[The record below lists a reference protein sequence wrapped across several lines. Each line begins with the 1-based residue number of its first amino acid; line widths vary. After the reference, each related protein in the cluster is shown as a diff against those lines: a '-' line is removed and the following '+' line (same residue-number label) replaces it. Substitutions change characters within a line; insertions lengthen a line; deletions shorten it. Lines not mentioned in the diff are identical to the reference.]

1 VKVLYICADWGI
13 PIRGFKGA
21 SVHVREFV
29 SALTRGGN
37 EVWLLCTDRGEGNSD
52 PDATVIEIEP
62 QLSQERRE
70 KEAARLGLAFD
81 PQDVA
86 VCHELDKL
94 SYDTEFA
101 ARALAEL
108 SEREFRPDVV
118 YERYSLFHASGA
130 RLARTFEVP
139 YVLEVNAPL
148 IEEQE
153 RHRVLRLKALA
164 QEMQTR
170 CFREADS
177 LITVSEP
184 LKQYLQAQGIA
195 ADRISCLAN
204 GVDTRRFHPDIDPEP
219 IRTRY
224 SLGQQPVVGFLG
236 SLKPWHG
243 MDFLLDAMVQLR
255 RRQRDQRLLI
265 VGEGPGLEHI
275 RERVRSNALEEHVLL
290 AGKVR
295 HEEIPAYL
303 AAMDLTVAP
312 YSAEQPFYFSPL
324 KVLESLAAG
333 RPVVAPRLGQLNE
346 LIDHGVTGLLYDAGD
361 LNALVESLHSLL
373 SDPRRRIAMGANARR
388 HAVASLS
395 WDSVVARA
403 VKIMGQHSVAA

>member
-1 VKVLYICADWGI
+1 
-13 PIRGFKGA
+13 
-21 SVHVREFV
+21 
-29 SALTRGGN
+29 
-37 EVWLLCTDRGEGNSD
+37 
-52 PDATVIEIEP
+52 
-62 QLSQERRE
+62 
-70 KEAARLGLAFD
+70 
-81 PQDVA
+81 
-86 VCHELDKL
+86 
-94 SYDTEFA
+94 
-101 ARALAEL
+101 
-108 SEREFRPDVV
+108 
-118 YERYSLFHASGA
+118 
-130 RLARTFEVP
+130 
-139 YVLEVNAPL
+139 
-148 IEEQE
+148 
-153 RHRVLRLKALA
+153 
-164 QEMQTR
+164 MQTR
-170 CFREADS
+170 CFRAGHS

-184 LKQYLQAQGIA
+184 QKQYLQAQGIA

-324 KVLESLAAG
+324 KVFESLAAG

-361 LNALVESLHSLL
+361 LDALVESMDALL
-373 SDPRRRIAMGANARR
+373 AEHACRTVMDATARLR
-388 HAVASLS
+388 
-395 WDSVVARA
+395 SVPWSET
-403 VKIMGQHSVAA
+403 IL

>member
-1 VKVLYICADWGI
+1 MKVLYICADWGI

-37 EVWLLCTDRGEGNSD
+37 EVWLLCTDRGEGNPD

-62 QLSQERRE
+62 RLSQEKRE

-275 RERVRSNALEEHVLL
+275 RERVRNNALEEHVRRMVGITQRD
-290 AGKVR
+290 AGLDRRPQPLSGEPPCSVG
-295 HEEIPAYL
+295 
-303 AAMDLTVAP
+303 VAP
-312 YSAEQPFYFSPL
+312 LDELGGRSRGVHLGDDQSCVCIQADESGHRRSPSRG
-324 KVLESLAAG
+324 EPGS
-333 RPVVAPRLGQLNE
+333 
-346 LIDHGVTGLLYDAGD
+346 
-361 LNALVESLHSLL
+361 
-373 SDPRRRIAMGANARR
+373 
-388 HAVASLS
+388 
-395 WDSVVARA
+395 
-403 VKIMGQHSVAA
+403 GQHVMNGGHGEHCSRIGEQLDYVAILV